1 MTTKTYKVIQWA
13 TGTVGKAAL
22 KYFIENPVTELV
34 GVLVTNPDKVGK
46 DAGDIVGLPKTGVLC
61 TDSEEAILAME
72 ADAVLFAPSMMTP
85 PVDMVCRLLESGKNV
100 ISPAGPFLPNKFF
113 PEHAAR
119 VEAACKA
126 GGVSFHSC
134 GIHPG
139 FASDILPLTLA
150 RLMSRID
157 CIEVT
162 EIIDKKR
169 NPMIYTEIM
178 GFGADC
184 DELLANPRR
193 GPDTYQHFY
202 SSMQMIAE
210 GLGVEIEKVTT
221 RFEVSKATADITH
234 DYGVVKKGTCGG
246 QHYEWTAWV
255 RGQAADRLSLLLATR
270 HRSRPAVGSGRGEV
284 PCAHPRRSA
293 DGMPPN
299 GPGRGRRPPALLRHP
314 VDGPAGLHR
323 SCRRLRGD
331 TGRRDPFR
339 PRRGQAAGAG
349 AALIRKCERAA
360 TPKACGSQNASPKMR
375 RAATPK
381 ECSPS
386 HGQRPESAAHE
397 AFIAKMNSAIML
409 HDADYR
415 PPC

>member
-1 MTTKTYKVIQWA
+1 MAQKTYKVIQWA

-22 KYFIENPVTELV
+22 KYFIENPVIELV

-46 DAGDIVGLPKTGVLC
+46 DAGDIAGLPKTGVLC
-61 TDSEEAILAME
+61 PDGGEATLGRGGAG
-72 ADAVLFAPSMMTP
+72 VLFAPSMMPP

-100 ISPAGPFLPNKFF
+100 ISPAGPFLPNKWF

-221 RFEVSKATADITH
+221 RFEVSKATADIVH
-234 DYGVVKKGTCGG
+234 DYGTVKQGTCGG

-255 RGQAADRLSLLLATR
+255 QGKPLIVYHFYWQLGTDLDPLWEVGEAKYRVRIHGDPPMECHLMGQEEEDGRQPFYGIPWTGLLGCTVVPDVCDAAPGVVTHFDLGVVKPQGL
-270 HRSRPAVGSGRGEV
+270 V
-284 PCAHPRRSA
+284 RR
-293 DGMPPN
+293 
-299 GPGRGRRPPALLRHP
+299 
-314 VDGPAGLHR
+314 
-323 SCRRLRGD
+323 
-331 TGRRDPFR
+331 
-339 PRRGQAAGAG
+339 
-349 AALIRKCERAA
+349 
-360 TPKACGSQNASPKMR
+360 
-375 RAATPK
+375 
-381 ECSPS
+381 
-386 HGQRPESAAHE
+386 
-397 AFIAKMNSAIML
+397 
-409 HDADYR
+409 
-415 PPC
+415 